1 MRVRAP
7 LSVIRKMDAEVDYSK
22 RKYGNKAAD
31 DLEDQLFKTL
41 QRLKTTLIGHRF
53 HDELPSCYRVNVKSL
68 ALFYYRNGEQGY
80 VLIYSIRGGRQ
91 KPMQPRTHKAL
102 LTKAEHDNIE
112 L

>member
-22 RKYGNKAAD
+22 RRYGNKAAD
-31 DLEDQLFKTL
+31 DLEDQLLKTL
-41 QRLKTTLIGHRF
+41 QRLTLLGHRF
-53 HDELPSCYRVNVKSL
+53 HDELPSCYCVNVKAL
-68 ALFYYRNGEQGY
+68 ALFYYWNGDQGY

-91 KPMQPRTHKAL
+91 RPMQPRTHKAL
-102 LTKAEHDNIE
+102 ITKAERDNIE